1 MIEEKLKTEHTDK
14 HLLFHNLWV
23 YMVNHNFNKELE
35 KIVSDEEIQ
44 MYEKYNLNDKEGLK
58 KRLKFLDEKIPKLF
72 EIVQKDIAFICY
84 EVGKENIKS
93 DNYNEFNKKYD
104 LKIEKLKIAILI
116 YKGINRYYL
125 QRRLSLGLEIPEVS
139 LNKLL
144 AIERNLIN
152 NEVLNLERRQNEKLE
167 IFRKENEETINSHTK
182 DILNTMGIFLSIF
195 SVIGLG
201 VSSILKL
208 ESNHVATWLM
218 ICGTILI
225 TMSGLFNLIN
235 PDKFNKQEKKAEND
249 KCIIIGV
256 ILLLLGGVIRCKF
269 PNDNEELVKKEKFEQ
284 VEKRVQ
290 NNENELLD
298 KNLDY
303 RNQIKDLKEEI
314 KKLQSKVEKLEKKR

>member
-1 MIEEKLKTEHTDK
+1 MIEEKLKMEHTNK
-14 HLLFHNLWV
+14 HLLFHNIWV

-35 KIVSDEEIQ
+35 KIVSDEEIR
-44 MYEKYNLNDKEGLK
+44 MYEKYNLNDKEGLE

-93 DNYNEFNKKYD
+93 DRYNEFNKKYD

-116 YKGINRYYL
+116 YKEIDRYYL
-125 QRRLSLGLEIPEVS
+125 QRRLCLGLEIPEAS

-152 NEVLNLERRQNEKLE
+152 NEVLNLERRQKEKLE
-167 IFRKENEETINSHTK
+167 IFRKENEKTINSYTK
-182 DILNTMGIFLSIF
+182 DTLNIMGIFLSIF
-195 SVIGLG
+195 SVIGFG

-225 TMSGLFNLIN
+225 TMTGLFTLIN
-235 PDKFNKQEKKAEND
+235 KKIEIM
-249 KCIIIGV
+249 KILVIIIGLV
-256 ILLLLGGVIRCKF
+256 LFVAGGFIRYRFSEENKESVKQEDF
-269 PNDNEELVKKEKFEQ
+269 KLVKDDINNIKNIKNTEDSQINNLKGEIEKLKSKIEELE
-284 VEKRVQ
+284 
-290 NNENELLD
+290 NNKS
-298 KNLDY
+298 KN
-303 RNQIKDLKEEI
+303 IK
-314 KKLQSKVEKLEKKR
+314 

>member
-14 HLLFHNLWV
+14 HLLFHNLWI

-152 NEVLNLERRQNEKLE
+152 NELLNLERRQNEKLE
-167 IFRKENEETINSHTK
+167 IFRKENEKTINSHTK

-225 TMSGLFNLIN
+225 TMTGLFTLIN
-235 PDKFNKQEKKAEND
+235 KKIEIM
-249 KCIIIGV
+249 KILVIIIGLV
-256 ILLLLGGVIRCKF
+256 LFGAGRIIRCVF
-269 PNDNEELVKKEKFEQ
+269 PEENKELVKQEDFKLVKDD
-284 VEKRVQ
+284 V
-290 NNENELLD
+290 NNV
-298 KNLDY
+298 KNITNTEDA
-303 RNQIKDLKEEI
+303 QINNL
-314 KKLQSKVEKLEKKR
+314 KVEIEKLKSKIEELENNKSKNRK

>member
-1 MIEEKLKTEHTDK
+1 MIEENLKMEHTDK
-14 HLLFHNLWV
+14 HLLFHNLLV

-35 KIVSDEEIQ
+35 KIVSDEEIR
-44 MYEKYNLNDKEGLK
+44 MYEKYNLNDKEGLE

-93 DNYNEFNKKYD
+93 DRYNEFNRKYD

-116 YKGINRYYL
+116 YKEIDRYYL
-125 QRRLSLGLEIPEVS
+125 QRRLSLGLEIPEAS

-152 NEVLNLERRQNEKLE
+152 NEMLNLERRQNEKLE
-167 IFRKENEETINSHTK
+167 IFRKENEKTINSHTK

-201 VSSILKL
+201 VSSVLNL
-208 ESNHVATWLM
+208 ENNHIATWLM

-225 TMSGLFNLIN
+225 TMTGLFALIN
-235 PDKFNKQEKKAEND
+235 KKLEII
-249 KCIIIGV
+249 KILVIIIGLV
-256 ILLLLGGVIRCKF
+256 LFGVGGCTRCVF
-269 PNDNEELVKKEKFEQ
+269 PEKKTKL
-284 VEKRVQ
+284 
-290 NNENELLD
+290 ELLEKD
-298 KNLDY
+298 VENLSKNLDT
-303 RNQIKDLKEEI
+303 KELKI
-314 KKLQSKVEKLEKKR
+314 DIEKLKSKIEELENSKSKDKK

>member
-1 MIEEKLKTEHTDK
+1 MIEEKLKMEHTDK
-14 HLLFHNLWV
+14 HLLFHNIWV

-35 KIVSDEEIQ
+35 KIVSDEEIR
-44 MYEKYNLNDKEGLK
+44 MYEKYNLNDKEGLE

-93 DNYNEFNKKYD
+93 DRYNEFNKKYD

-116 YKGINRYYL
+116 YKEIDRYYL
-125 QRRLSLGLEIPEVS
+125 QRRLCLGLEIPEAS

-152 NEVLNLERRQNEKLE
+152 NEVLNLERRQKEKLE
-167 IFRKENEETINSHTK
+167 IFRKENEKTINSYTK
-182 DILNTMGIFLSIF
+182 DTLNIMGIFLSIF

-201 VSSILKL
+201 FSSILKL

-225 TMSGLFNLIN
+225 TMTGLFALIN
-235 PDKFNKQEKKAEND
+235 KKLEII
-249 KCIIIGV
+249 KILVIIIGLV
-256 ILLLLGGVIRCKF
+256 LFGVGGCTRCVF
-269 PNDNEELVKKEKFEQ
+269 PEKKTKL
-284 VEKRVQ
+284 
-290 NNENELLD
+290 ELLEKD
-298 KNLDY
+298 VENLSKNLDT
-303 RNQIKDLKEEI
+303 KDLKIEI
-314 KKLQSKVEKLEKKR
+314 EKLKSKIEELENSKSKDKK

>member
-1 MIEEKLKTEHTDK
+1 MIEENLKMEHTDK

-35 KIVSDEEIQ
+35 KIVSDEEIR
-44 MYEKYNLNDKEGLK
+44 MYEKYNLNDKEGLE

-93 DNYNEFNKKYD
+93 DRYNEFNRKYD

-116 YKGINRYYL
+116 YKEIDRYYL
-125 QRRLSLGLEIPEVS
+125 QRRLSLGLEIPEAS

-152 NEVLNLERRQNEKLE
+152 NEMLNLERRQNEKLE
-167 IFRKENEETINSHTK
+167 IFRKENEKTINSHTK

-201 VSSILKL
+201 VSSVLNL
-208 ESNHVATWLM
+208 ENNHIATWLM

-225 TMSGLFNLIN
+225 TMTGLFALIN
-235 PDKFNKQEKKAEND
+235 KKLEII
-249 KCIIIGV
+249 KILVIIIGLV
-256 ILLLLGGVIRCKF
+256 LFGVGGYTRCVF
-269 PNDNEELVKKEKFEQ
+269 PEKKTKL
-284 VEKRVQ
+284 
-290 NNENELLD
+290 ELLEKD
-298 KNLDY
+298 VENLSKNLDT
-303 RNQIKDLKEEI
+303 KELKI
-314 KKLQSKVEKLEKKR
+314 DIEKLKSKIEELENSKSKDKK